1 MIKKDYFNTSHVVIS
16 QDNVQ
21 RIGELITLRALKML
35 CQFSQKAFVK
45 LYKGLIQDIYYADEC
60 PNHTF
65 SDGYDILQTAICF
78 LCEHIGKRMDTVI
91 YTDKK
96 GNLVDIKRACFKIVN
111 HQVHRYTYNFNKF
124 RSMDLPTEKEYVA
137 PDALYEQQDYSVV
150 DETLDE
156 VKSQKVFDVMK
167 QVVPTF
173 KDPAEVNKKAAES
186 AEMKAAEERKNK
198 SNNNN
203 GNKG

>member
-45 LYKGLIQDIYYADEC
+45 LYKGLIQDVYYADES

-78 LCEHIGKRMDTVI
+78 LCKHMGKRMDTVI
-91 YTDKK
+91 FIDKEGK
-96 GNLVDIKRACFKIVN
+96 PVNIKRACFKIVN
-111 HQVHRYTYNFNKF
+111 HQVHRYTYDFNKF
-124 RSMDLPTEKEYVA
+124 RSIDLPTEKEYVA
-137 PDALYEQQDYSVV
+137 PDALHEQQDYSVV
-150 DETLDE
+150 DETLEKMNLNQGQQD
-156 VKSQKVFDVMK
+156 VLDCFMNGMSYRQAARFLDVAVSTVFRRRLKIQMIYN
-167 QVVPTF
+167 
-173 KDPAEVNKKAAES
+173 AL
-186 AEMKAAEERKNK
+186 
-198 SNNNN
+198 
-203 GNKG
+203 

>member
-1 MIKKDYFNTSHVVIS
+1 MIKKDYFNISHVVIS
-16 QDNVQ
+16 QYNVQ

-45 LYKGLIQDIYYADEC
+45 LYKGLIQDVYYADES

-150 DETLDE
+150 DETLEKMNLNQGQQE
-156 VKSQKVFDVMK
+156 VLDCFMNGMSYRKTAAYLDVAISTVFRRRLKIQMIYN
-167 QVVPTF
+167 
-173 KDPAEVNKKAAES
+173 AL
-186 AEMKAAEERKNK
+186 
-198 SNNNN
+198 
-203 GNKG
+203 

>member
-45 LYKGLIQDIYYADEC
+45 LYKGLIQDVYY
-60 PNHTF
+60 PSTTF

-78 LCEHIGKRMDTVI
+78 LCEHMGKRMDTVI
-91 YTDKK
+91 SIDKK
-96 GNLVDIKRACFKIVN
+96 GNPIDIKRACFKIVN
-111 HQVHRYTYNFNKF
+111 HQIHRYTYNFNKF

-137 PDALYEQQDYSVV
+137 PEELHEQQDYSVV
-150 DETLDE
+150 DETLEKMNLNQGQQD
-156 VKSQKVFDVMK
+156 VLDCFINGMSYRQAARYLDVAVSTVFRRRLKIQMLYN
-167 QVVPTF
+167 
-173 KDPAEVNKKAAES
+173 AL
-186 AEMKAAEERKNK
+186 
-198 SNNNN
+198 
-203 GNKG
+203 